1 MRVSK
6 RQKQINEKV
15 ESTKIYPI
23 LDALTLLKEIPN
35 LKFNESIDISINLG
49 VDPQKSD
56 QNVRGST
63 SLPHGIGKQSK
74 IAVFAEGADAT
85 AATEAGADVVGFE
98 DLIEKVKKDK
108 DIDADVII
116 ATPECMKSLG
126 QLGRILGPKNLMPN
140 PKEGTV
146 TKNVADAVSVAKK
159 GQIRYKTDKGGIIHA
174 TIGKKD
180 FEPKKLAENA
190 IALIEDLKKAKP
202 SSAKGKYMKNI
213 RNINV
218 FSVFASNIR
227 FFLLAFR
234 RFCNRSLQVGHPAR

>member
-15 ESTKIYPI
+15 EATKVYPI

-74 IAVFAEGADAT
+74 IAVFAEGSDAT
-85 AATEAGADVVGFE
+85 AASEAGADVVGFE

-213 RNINV
+213 TISSTMGPGIRV
-218 FSVFASNIR
+218 DLSSVESR
-227 FFLLAFR
+227 
-234 RFCNRSLQVGHPAR
+234 G

>member
-1 MRVSK
+1 MGVSK

-15 ESTKIYPI
+15 EATKVYPI

-63 SLPHGIGKQSK
+63 SLPHGIGKQSR

-85 AATEAGADVVGFE
+85 AASEAGADVVGFE

-202 SSAKGKYMKNI
+202 SSTKGKYMKNI
-213 RNINV
+213 TISSTMGPGIRV
-218 FSVFASNIR
+218 DLSSVE
-227 FFLLAFR
+227 
-234 RFCNRSLQVGHPAR
+234 NRG

>member
-15 ESTKIYPI
+15 EATKVYPI

-63 SLPHGIGKQSK
+63 SLPHGIGKQSR

-85 AATEAGADVVGFE
+85 AASEAGADVVGFE

-146 TKNVADAVSVAKK
+146 TKNVADAVSIAKK

-213 RNINV
+213 TISSTMGPGIRV
-218 FSVFASNIR
+218 DLSSVESR
-227 FFLLAFR
+227 
-234 RFCNRSLQVGHPAR
+234 G

>member
-15 ESTKIYPI
+15 EATKVYPI

-146 TKNVADAVSVAKK
+146 TKNVADAVSIAKK

-213 RNINV
+213 TISSTMGPGIRV
-218 FSVFASNIR
+218 DLSSVESR
-227 FFLLAFR
+227 
-234 RFCNRSLQVGHPAR
+234 G

>member
-15 ESTKIYPI
+15 ESSKVYPI

-108 DIDADVII
+108 NIDADVII

-213 RNINV
+213 TISSTMGPGIRV
-218 FSVFASNIR
+218 DLSSVE
-227 FFLLAFR
+227 
-234 RFCNRSLQVGHPAR
+234 NRG

>member
-15 ESTKIYPI
+15 ESTKVYPI

-63 SLPHGIGKQSK
+63 SLPHGIGKQSR

-85 AATEAGADVVGFE
+85 AASEAGADVVGFE

-180 FEPKKLAENA
+180 FEPKKLVENA
-190 IALIEDLKKAKP
+190 LALVEDLKKAKP

-213 RNINV
+213 TISSTMGPGIRV
-218 FSVFASNIR
+218 DLSSVE
-227 FFLLAFR
+227 
-234 RFCNRSLQVGHPAR
+234 NRG

>member
-1 MRVSK
+1 MSISK
-6 RQKQINEKV
+6 RQKEINEKV
-15 ESTKIYPI
+15 EDMKSYPI
-23 LDALTLLKEIPN
+23 LDAVTLLKEMPN

-74 IAVFAEGADAT
+74 VAVFAEGPDAT
-85 AATEAGADVVGFE
+85 AATDAGADLVGFE
-98 DLIEKVKKDK
+98 DLIDKVKKDK
-108 DIDADVII
+108 NIDADVII
-116 ATPECMKSLG
+116 STPDCMKSLG

-146 TKNVADAVSVAKK
+146 TKNVADAVSTAKK

-180 FEPKKLAENA
+180 FEPQKLVDNA
-190 IALIEDLKKAKP
+190 LALIEDLKKVKP
-202 SSAKGKYMKNI
+202 SAAKGKYMKNI
-213 RNINV
+213 TISSTMGPGIRV
-218 FSVFASNIR
+218 DLSSVESR
-227 FFLLAFR
+227 
-234 RFCNRSLQVGHPAR
+234 G

>member
-74 IAVFAEGADAT
+74 IAVFAEGSDAT
-85 AATEAGADVVGFE
+85 AASEAGADVVGFE

-213 RNINV
+213 TISSTMGPGIRV
-218 FSVFASNIR
+218 DLSSVESR
-227 FFLLAFR
+227 
-234 RFCNRSLQVGHPAR
+234 G

>member
-15 ESTKIYPI
+15 EVTKVYPI

-213 RNINV
+213 TISSTMGPGIRV
-218 FSVFASNIR
+218 DLSSVESR
-227 FFLLAFR
+227 
-234 RFCNRSLQVGHPAR
+234 G

>member
-85 AATEAGADVVGFE
+85 AATEAGADIVGFE

-213 RNINV
+213 TISSTMGPGIRV
-218 FSVFASNIR
+218 DLSSVESR
-227 FFLLAFR
+227 
-234 RFCNRSLQVGHPAR
+234 G

>member
-213 RNINV
+213 TISSTMGPGIRV
-218 FSVFASNIR
+218 DLSSVECR
-227 FFLLAFR
+227 
-234 RFCNRSLQVGHPAR
+234 G

>member
-1 MRVSK
+1 MTISK

-15 ESTKIYPI
+15 DATKVYPI

-146 TKNVADAVSVAKK
+146 TKNVADAVSIAKK

-213 RNINV
+213 TISSTMGPGIRV
-218 FSVFASNIR
+218 DLSSVE
-227 FFLLAFR
+227 
-234 RFCNRSLQVGHPAR
+234 NRG

>member
-1 MRVSK
+1 MRISK
-6 RQKQINEKV
+6 RKKQINEKL
-15 ESTKIYPI
+15 ELTKAYPI
-23 LDALTLLKEIPN
+23 LDALTLLKEMPN
-35 LKFNESIDISINLG
+35 LKFNESIDVSINLG

-85 AATEAGADVVGFE
+85 AASDAGADIVGFE

-108 DIDADVII
+108 NIDADVII
-116 ATPECMKSLG
+116 ATPDCMKSLG

-146 TKNVADAVSVAKK
+146 TKNVADAVSTAKK

-180 FEPKKLAENA
+180 FEPKKLVENA
-190 IALIEDLKKAKP
+190 IALIEDLKK
-202 SSAKGKYMKNI
+202 S
-213 RNINV
+213 
-218 FSVFASNIR
+218 
-227 FFLLAFR
+227 
-234 RFCNRSLQVGHPAR
+234 

>member
-1 MRVSK
+1 MGVSK

-15 ESTKIYPI
+15 EATKVYPI

-49 VDPQKSD
+49 VYPQKSD

-63 SLPHGIGKQSK
+63 SLPHGIGKQSR

-85 AATEAGADVVGFE
+85 AASEAGADVVGFE

-190 IALIEDLKKAKP
+190 VALIEDLKKAKP

-213 RNINV
+213 TISSTMGPGIRV
-218 FSVFASNIR
+218 DLSSVE
-227 FFLLAFR
+227 
-234 RFCNRSLQVGHPAR
+234 NRG